1 VVPAS
6 EYFLV
11 QLGETQIHLV
21 ATGLL
26 LAIVVLIMPDGII
39 PAVAGLRRRGEPPA
53 ASIRERPAG
62 TATPSEVAP

>member
-1 VVPAS
+1 VPAT

-26 LAIVVLIMPDGII
+26 LAVVVLVMPDGII
-39 PAVAGLRRRGEPPA
+39 PAVSDLLRRRDPPA
-53 ASIRERPAG
+53 ASIRERLAG
-62 TATPSEVAP
+62 TEPS